1 MLEMVSKEILEQQ
14 DNSCSK
20 FRYNIHE
27 KEKQPLDPVWNQP
40 CGLEMV
46 GYACIRVYR
55 HQRKR
60 GHFVQ
65 GQGGEKKR
73 KMWKRGGHRL
83 QVFF

>member
-27 KEKQPLDPVWNQP
+27 KEKQPLDPVWNRP
-40 CGLEMV
+40 FCGLEMV

-55 HQRKR
+55 HQRRR
-60 GHFVQ
+60 GHFLQ
-65 GQGGEKKR
+65 GQGGEKNAKCESEVVIVC
-73 KMWKRGGHRL
+73 K
-83 QVFF
+83 FF